1 MEQAHGVKERA
12 WAVVVECP
20 KSTARNAEKRS
31 FLKKAWLQVQ
41 GASAGKLEPDQ
52 EDFVYV

>member
-12 WAVVVECP
+12 WAVAVECL
-20 KSTARNAEKRS
+20 KSAARNAGKRS

-41 GASAGKLEPDQ
+41 GESAGKLEPDQ
-52 EDFVYV
+52 EEFAYV